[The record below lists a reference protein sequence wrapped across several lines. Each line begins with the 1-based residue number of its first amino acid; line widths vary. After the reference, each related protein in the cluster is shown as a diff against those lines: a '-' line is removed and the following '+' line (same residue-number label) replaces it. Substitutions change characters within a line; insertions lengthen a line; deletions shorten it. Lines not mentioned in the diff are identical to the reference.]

1 MGRTASPVTP
11 GTNPTPDA
19 PEAEASPVTPGTN
32 PTPDAPEAE
41 ASPVTPGAGETNT
54 AAAGTDLSETVKAQ
68 AAEIAELK
76 AMMRTIARNQVAVAV
91 PEKVVLPTMAS
102 VLESKPTIPVLT
114 EDGWYVP
121 PVHPTDRKVS

>member
-11 GTNPTPDA
+11 GTSPATDTGA
-19 PEAEASPVTPGTN
+19 DLETAVVQEGLKAEVAT
-32 PTPDAPEAE
+32 
-41 ASPVTPGAGETNT
+41 
-54 AAAGTDLSETVKAQ
+54 SENEGLR
-68 AAEIAELK
+68 AEIAELRQLVK
-76 AMMRTIARNQVAVAV
+76 MLGRNQVAVAA
-91 PEKVVLPTMAS
+91 PEKVELPTMAS